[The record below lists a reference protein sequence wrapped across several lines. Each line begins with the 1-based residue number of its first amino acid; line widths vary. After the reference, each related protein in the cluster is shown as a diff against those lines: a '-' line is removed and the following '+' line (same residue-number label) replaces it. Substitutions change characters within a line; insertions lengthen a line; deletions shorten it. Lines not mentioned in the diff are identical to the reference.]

1 MRMPWLRQH
10 TLLTC
15 IMALG
20 AFNWDEST
28 TDERVEPTPPQD
40 RLHTVSVPDQLGQ
53 SIPAAYQSTQE
64 TTTALVDDC
73 RTTPLLEG
81 HSELFLR
88 SLGLKVF
95 QCRRTHAMN
104 ESPVSPACP
113 AGPKCNQ
120 PTTWDILIVPPHR
133 VSQYTLRNLETSTP
147 VKTQLRWSLDSPVDE
162 IDVTFNA
169 HHTAK
174 YDLT

>member
-1 MRMPWLRQH
+1 MGRIYDRRPSRTDSSSGPPPYRLRPRPARS
-10 TLLTC
+10 
-15 IMALG
+15 II
-20 AFNWDEST
+20 AF
-28 TDERVEPTPPQD
+28 
-40 RLHTVSVPDQLGQ
+40 
-53 SIPAAYQSTQE
+53 PAAYQSTQE

-113 AGPKCNQ
+113 AGPNCNQ

-133 VSQYTLRNLETSTP
+133 VSQDTLRNLH
-147 VKTQLRWSLDSPVDE
+147 DG
-162 IDVTFNA
+162 
-169 HHTAK
+169 HTCQNTTTVVSG
-174 YDLT
+174 LNRR